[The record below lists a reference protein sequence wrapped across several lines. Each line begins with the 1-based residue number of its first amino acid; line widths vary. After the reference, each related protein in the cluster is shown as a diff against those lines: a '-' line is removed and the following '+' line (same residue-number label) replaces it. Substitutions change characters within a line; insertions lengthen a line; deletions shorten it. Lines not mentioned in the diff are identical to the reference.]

1 MKELHQHRVRALF
14 ACRFTRQDRAI
25 SPLDEKS
32 DPAGVA
38 LIWPSKLIINVT
50 IKRDLRNLV
59 VKRAA
64 EQNLGRVRVEPQK
77 EAAG

>member
-50 IKRDLRNLV
+50 NKRDLR
-59 VKRAA
+59 RAA

>member
-1 MKELHQHRVRALF
+1 
-14 ACRFTRQDRAI
+14 
-25 SPLDEKS
+25 
-32 DPAGVA
+32 VA

-77 EAAG
+77 ETAGQSR